1 MGDLR
6 ANYTFKKR
14 GIFYFERRVPADLR
28 KYYFKNKIV
37 TSLRTKR
44 PQIAMKLSNQLAGK
58 LDLYWSSL
66 RTEIFGELFCGK
78 DLKRVKVSI
87 HEETVTIMDALHL
100 YLELK
105 GIDKGE
111 RFKRYAYRSINFL
124 IKVSGNKFLHQFSRQ
139 DANMFRDT
147 LVKRGLVLGS
157 VKRNFQTVSAIFNL
171 ALREKGMEILN
182 PFSNMIFG
190 KVKEGSKRLPIPIAE
205 IRLIQNECYK
215 KDDDIRWLIA
225 LLSDTGMRLAEAC
238 GLLIEDLIVDAD
250 IPHLVIRPHLWR
262 LLKTEASQRKIPLVG
277 ASLWAAKRLI
287 ENKTNDLAF
296 PRYCSSSHCKADYAS
311 SALNK
316 WLRPMVSKGC
326 VIHSFRHSFRD
337 RLREVSC
344 PTEII
349 DQLGGWASI
358 GIGKK
363 YGNGYQLKELNSY
376 MKLIQL

>member
-78 DLKRVKVSI
+78 DLKKVKVSI
-87 HEETVTIMDALHL
+87 HGETVTIMDALHL

-337 RLREVSC
+337 RLRNVDC
-344 PTEII
+344 PSEMV
-349 DQLGGWASI
+349 DQLGGWSSV
-358 GIGKK
+358 GVGYKYGKGYDLRLKKK
-363 YGNGYQLKELNSY
+363 YMIN
-376 MKLIQL
+376 I

>member
-139 DANMFRDT
+139 DANMFRDA

-171 ALREKGMEILN
+171 ALREKGVEILN

-316 WLRPMVSKGC
+316 WLRPMIKKGC
-326 VIHSFRHSFRD
+326 VVHSFRHSFRD
-337 RLREVSC
+337 RLRNVDC
-344 PTEII
+344 PSEMV
-349 DQLGGWASI
+349 DQLGGWSSV
-358 GIGKK
+358 GVGYKYGKGYDLRLKKK
-363 YGNGYQLKELNSY
+363 YMIN
-376 MKLIQL
+376 I